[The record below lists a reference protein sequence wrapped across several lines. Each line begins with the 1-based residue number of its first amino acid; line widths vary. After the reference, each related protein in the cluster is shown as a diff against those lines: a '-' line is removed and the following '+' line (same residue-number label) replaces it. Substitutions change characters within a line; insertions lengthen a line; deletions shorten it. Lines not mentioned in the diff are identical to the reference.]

1 MSPPDAGSIAP
12 DSSASP
18 APRAVPS
25 PVSLLRRLM
34 QALLPRNKFGDA
46 VFASISFLYHHRR
59 LPRWRRPV
67 TFNDHLF
74 AIKLRGEL
82 YDPLRQYVSDKLQV
96 KDYIAGRVGPDY
108 VLETLA
114 VLESEAEVEAFRP
127 LPQACVVKPT
137 HLSGYF
143 FLLGAGEMP
152 DREEMK
158 RWLRLNYYDLW
169 REANYRYLRPRI
181 LVEAFFAG
189 EAEGA
194 TPEDITQDYKV
205 FSIGGRVKFILSVMD
220 RFGETNRLCYSRD
233 WKRLPFL
240 LDYEAEGEHPRPER
254 LEEMIAVAERV
265 SADFSSVRVD
275 FLAAGG
281 RLKIG
286 ELTNVHMNAQ
296 SQFLPGDFD
305 RRMGRLF
312 TEPDLTVEDV
322 L

>member
-1 MSPPDAGSIAP
+1 MPPHDAGSIAS
-12 DSSASP
+12 DTSASP
-18 APRAVPS
+18 ASRAFPS
-25 PVSLLRRLM
+25 PLNLLRRLVH
-34 QALLPRNKFGDA
+34 ALLPRNKFGDA
-46 VFASISFLYHHRR
+46 VFASLTFLYRHRR

-127 LPQACVVKPT
+127 PAQACVVKPT
-137 HLSGYF
+137 HLSGHF
-143 FLLGAGEMP
+143 FLLGAGEEP
-152 DREEMK
+152 DRAEMK
-158 RWLRLNYYDLW
+158 RWFRLSHYDVW

-189 EAEGA
+189 EPEG
-194 TPEDITQDYKV
+194 ITQDYKV

-220 RFGETNRLCYSRD
+220 RFGETNRLCYSPS
-233 WKRLPFL
+233 WEKLPFL
-240 LDYEAEGEHPRPER
+240 LDYQTEGAHPRPAC

-275 FLAAGG
+275 FLAAGD

-312 TEPDLTVEDV
+312 TEPDLRVEDV